1 MNNIRRNT
9 LIIII
14 IIVLAALLIVP
25 KILSE
30 KGKNQNLQG
39 QNPQNQ
45 EIPADAY
52 IVRTTDIENE
62 ISASGTII
70 ANEEVEIRSE
80 LSRKVTGI
88 YFNEGSFVGQGKLLF
103 KLDDADLI
111 ARLNKLILD
120 RDLNLKQEER
130 EKQLYDKGLLT
141 QDEYDIRSVTI
152 QKIEADIEI
161 LEIEISRTSI
171 TAPFSGI
178 TGFRNVSLGSLVSP
192 SVVLTTIQDI
202 GKVKIDFSIPE
213 KFKNS
218 FSKGMDIS
226 FTVEGIEESFTG
238 KVVTYDPNIN
248 ESTRSIMIRAIA
260 GNKAR
265 NLLPGSFVKVKIEAG
280 NNPDAILIPSESL
293 IPKLKGQ
300 SVFIYQNGKAV
311 SRDVEIGFR
320 SDKNIEITSG
330 ISIGDTLITTNIL
343 RLKPDSKIK
352 LQNIN

>member
-25 KILSE
+25 KLLSE
-30 KGKNQNLQG
+30 KGKNQNPQG
-39 QNPQNQ
+39 QNQQNQ

-52 IVRTTDIENE
+52 IIRTTDIENE
-62 ISASGTII
+62 ISASGNIT

-88 YFNEGSFVGQGKLLF
+88 YFNEGAYVRKGQLLF
-103 KLDDADLI
+103 KLDDTDLI
-111 ARLNKLILD
+111 ARLNKLELD

-130 EKQLYDKGLLT
+130 EKQLYDKGLLS

-161 LEIEISRTSI
+161 LEIEISKTSI

-178 TGFRNVSLGSLVSP
+178 TGFRNVSMGSLVSP
-192 SVVLTTIQDI
+192 SLVLTTVQDI
-202 GKVKIDFSIPE
+202 EKVKVDFSIPE
-213 KFKNS
+213 KYKNS

-226 FTVEGIEESFTG
+226 FAVEGIDEPFSG
-238 KVVTYDPNIN
+238 KVVTYDPNVN

-265 NLLPGSFVKVKIEAG
+265 NLLPGSYVKVKIEAG
-280 NNPDAILIPSESL
+280 NNADAILIPSESL

-300 SVFIYQNGKAV
+300 SVFVYQNGKAV
-311 SRDVEIGFR
+311 SREVEIGFR
-320 SDKNIEITSG
+320 SDKNIEVTSG
-330 ISIGDTLITTNIL
+330 LNIGDTLITTNIL
-343 RLKPDSKIK
+343 RLKPDSKVK